1 MPLSNECSKN
11 LRSFEWER
19 FKNLDLSFARS
30 ARVLPKEFGKL
41 KIYLIGAGGTGSFA
55 AMNMARLAFEMRR
68 VGKAVEMTVIDPDI
82 VESGNIPRSNF
93 CAAEIGRFK
102 AQTLAERITLAWGL
116 EVAYANEKLSY
127 EKHIKPN
134 RNGHKE
140 LTVLVGCVDNH
151 QARREIHRA
160 LSEANKYNS
169 QNAPECW
176 WIDGGN
182 GKSSGQVLIGSEV
195 KREKPENHF
204 SSSTICKKLPAPSVV
219 HPELLLENQEMPAK
233 RESAERISCA
243 ESIRRGEQSLNINSR
258 VAVEIGEMLSELLL
272 TNSLRRFASYFDLES
287 GTSRSSYCTPENI
300 AEALKQAET
309 SKPKLKRR
317 SKSNGAA

>member
-1 MPLSNECSKN
+1 M
-11 LRSFEWER
+11 
-19 FKNLDLSFARS
+19 NLDLSFARA
-30 ARVLPKEFGKL
+30 ARVLPKEFSKL

-55 AMNMARLAFEMRR
+55 AMNLARFAFEMRR
-68 VGKAVEMTVIDPDI
+68 TGKVVEMTVIDPDI

-116 EVAYANEKLSY
+116 EVAYANEKLCY
-127 EKHIKPN
+127 ESHVKSS
-134 RNGHKE
+134 RNGYKE
-140 LTVLVGCVDNH
+140 LTVLIGCVDNH
-151 QARREIHRA
+151 PARREIHRA
-160 LSEANKYNS
+160 LEETNKYNS

-195 KREKPENHF
+195 KREKAENNF

-219 HPELLLENQEMPAK
+219 HPELLENQEIPTRRAEGERM
-233 RESAERISCA
+233 SCAERIA
-243 ESIRRGEQSLNINSR
+243 RGEQSLNINQR
-258 VAVEIGEMLSELLL
+258 VAVEIGEMLTELLL

-287 GTSRSSYCTPENI
+287 GTSRSSYCTP
-300 AEALKQAET
+300 AQVSEALEQAET
-309 SKPKLKRR
+309 NKPKLKRR
-317 SKSNGAA
+317 